1 MKLFRSQS
9 KSQSNIL
16 PFYLKSDWLTD
27 ANISQ
32 YLLKAISIKIKW
44 MTGNDW
50 DFNFIKANSKQF
62 KTNFAPDW
70 LNKGLKIAWIRTLP
84 VEKVKL
90 YQTLARNGIEPIKC
104 VYLSKSRQKFERS
117 HVLEVPVVIYT
128 EVFDDFFLYQSSICY
143 LCVEWPTRRHTY
155 WHLWQYN

>member
-16 PFYLKSDWLTD
+16 PFYLKSDWLTC

-50 DFNFIKANSKQF
+50 DFNFLKTNSKQF
-62 KTNFAPDW
+62 KTIFALNW
-70 LNKGLKIAWIRTLP
+70 LNKGLKIAWTRTLP
-84 VEKVKL
+84 VEMPNCVNLLHETVLSQWNMCICQKPPKVWKRPRTWSTGSDL
-90 YQTLARNGIEPIKC
+90 HWGVWWLFFYNSH
-104 VYLSKSRQKFERS
+104 LSVTSA
-117 HVLEVPVVIYT
+117 
-128 EVFDDFFLYQSSICY
+128 
-143 LCVEWPTRRHTY
+143 
-155 WHLWQYN
+155 